1 MSELQIDDL
10 TVGYLGDIQVL
21 RGVSLRA
28 AEGRITA
35 ILGAN
40 GVGKSTLL
48 KTVYGYMKPWSGDIF
63 LASKTIVGRQ
73 PHELLALGIGY
84 IPQERTVF
92 PELTV
97 HENLEIGAW
106 LLRRQSRN
114 IREAIGRVYQ
124 RFPILEAKKR
134 DNGKTLSGGQQRML
148 ELGRAL
154 LTLPQ
159 VLLIDEPTVGLA
171 PTVAS
176 EIYALIKDLSRS
188 GMTILLVDQ
197 NVEQAMKTSDDVY
210 VLEMGVVK
218 DHGSGEKFLSSS
230 EATVEQKEAS

>member
-1 MSELQIDDL
+1 MSGLQIDDL

-28 AEGRITA
+28 EEGRITA

-48 KTVYGYMKPWSGDIF
+48 KTIYCYMKPWSGDIS
-63 LASKTIVGRQ
+63 LARKSIVGRQ

-171 PTVAS
+171 PALAS

-218 DHGSGEKFLSSS
+218 DQGSSEKFLSSS
-230 EATVEQKEAS
+230 EATVEK

>member
-1 MSELQIDDL
+1 
-10 TVGYLGDIQVL
+10 
-21 RGVSLRA
+21 
-28 AEGRITA
+28 
-35 ILGAN
+35 
-40 GVGKSTLL
+40 
-48 KTVYGYMKPWSGDIF
+48 MKPWSGDIS
-63 LASKTIVGRQ
+63 LARKSIVGRQ

-171 PTVAS
+171 PALAS

-218 DHGSGEKFLSSS
+218 DQGSSEKFLSSS
-230 EATVEQKEAS
+230 EATVQQ